1 MGAEAFNDRVRD
13 GIGFRHLAIATRPA
27 KDRVH
32 NQIIRSM
39 MMDIDNESDSSL
51 SND

>member
-27 KDRVH
+27 KDRG
-32 NQIIRSM
+32 QGSGFRYQ
-39 MMDIDNESDSSL
+39 DESVPIPDF
-51 SND
+51 